1 MRREQRSLGV
11 EKKIMGKNSLI
22 PPPTHTQSSKKKVLE
37 RILVV
42 GPLPFG
48 KGVFITDAG
57 HQVLEACDPGAGLLR
72 VGGDEVQGLHVVPM
86 VDSKAAAGVKAPLSL
101 SVEYFRLPAF
111 GDFVN
116 GVNKDCEESRIHG
129 R

>member
-1 MRREQRSLGV
+1 M
-11 EKKIMGKNSLI
+11 
-22 PPPTHTQSSKKKVLE
+22 
-37 RILVV
+37 

-48 KGVFITDAG
+48 KRIFITDAS

-86 VDSKAAAGVKAPLSL
+86 VDGKAAAGVQAALGLP
-101 SVEYFRLPAF
+101 VEDFRLPAL

-116 GVNKDCEESRIHG
+116 GVNKDCEESEKYMAGEEDTHTD
-129 R
+129 